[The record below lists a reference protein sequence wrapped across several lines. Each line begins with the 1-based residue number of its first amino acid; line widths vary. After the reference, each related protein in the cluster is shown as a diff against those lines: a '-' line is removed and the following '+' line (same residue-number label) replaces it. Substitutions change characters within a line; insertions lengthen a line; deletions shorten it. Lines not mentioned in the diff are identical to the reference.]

1 MTSDSPNGGG
11 HVRTAV
17 VEYLS
22 PGFVA
27 AVVAGLAWFGWA
39 YFLDPVDGNPSNPKT
54 AVYVVVLAGIVWMAA
69 FLTRA
74 PWVGLLA
81 PFAMAHAIVWG
92 SAQDVVA
99 RSGLELVSAEMV
111 AWGAFVPALF
121 VGALGVLAR
130 DRGNLR
136 QILRG
141 RDVFAIGACIVVG
154 RILMVLAP

>member
-1 MTSDSPNGGG
+1 M
-11 HVRTAV
+11 
-17 VEYLS
+17 
-22 PGFVA
+22 
-27 AVVAGLAWFGWA
+27 
-39 YFLDPVDGNPSNPKT
+39 
-54 AVYVVVLAGIVWMAA
+54 YVVVLAGIVWLAA

-111 AWGAFVPALF
+111 AWGAFIPTLF
-121 VGALGVLAR
+121 VGALGIRAW
-130 DRGNLR
+130 DRANLG
-136 QILRG
+136 QILG
-141 RDVFAIGACIVVG
+141 RRDAFAIGACIVVG

>member
-1 MTSDSPNGGG
+1 
-11 HVRTAV
+11 
-17 VEYLS
+17 
-22 PGFVA
+22 
-27 AVVAGLAWFGWA
+27 
-39 YFLDPVDGNPSNPKT
+39 
-54 AVYVVVLAGIVWMAA
+54 
-69 FLTRA
+69 
-74 PWVGLLA
+74 
-81 PFAMAHAIVWG
+81 MAHAIVWG
-92 SAQDVVA
+92 AAQDAVG

-111 AWGAFVPALF
+111 AWGAFVPALV